1 MKMLSILK
9 NYSILYVE
17 DEIEIRNNFVEY
29 LESYFSMVYVASDGL
44 EAILLYEQHHPDVL
58 LLDINL
64 PHVDG
69 LSVAKEIRKVDKSV
83 KIIML
88 TAFTDTDKL
97 LRATELK
104 LTKYLV
110 KPINLKRFKETLQLL
125 VNELILTAPDLI
137 FFGKDC
143 TWNEREQT
151 LCVSGKAVQLTD
163 KESELLKL
171 FLSKKE
177 KMVTFIDI
185 MLTLWSDA
193 YEREI
198 SIGSVKNQVYLLRK
212 KLPEG
217 CIVGIY
223 GKGYRLKK

>member
-1 MKMLSILK
+1 MLSILK